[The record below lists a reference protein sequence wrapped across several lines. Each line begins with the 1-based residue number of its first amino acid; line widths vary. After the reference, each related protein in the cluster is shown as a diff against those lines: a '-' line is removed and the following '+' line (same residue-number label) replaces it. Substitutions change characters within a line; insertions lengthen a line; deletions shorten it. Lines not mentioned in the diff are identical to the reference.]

1 MSDCSD
7 DSDIENVDPV
17 PTKLIHPIHKYYR
30 FDPNCK
36 RSKCLTDGC
45 AASVAGKNVTNLV
58 NHLKQKAGV
67 HFRLQHYAE
76 YLQRKKVF
84 DEEIEKR
91 NSQVAKAVKR
101 KKDQLDSQAAKQT
114 KITDVSILFVITALQ
129 NFIAS
134 Y

>member
-1 MSDCSD
+1 M
-7 DSDIENVDPV
+7 
-17 PTKLIHPIHKYYR
+17 
-30 FDPNCK
+30 
-36 RSKCLTDGC
+36 
-45 AASVAGKNVTNLV
+45 TNLV
-58 NHLKQKAGV
+58 NHLKQKTGV
-67 HFRLQHYAE
+67 HFRLKHYAE

-114 KITDVSILFVITALQ
+114 KIKDVSILFVITALQ
-129 NFIAS
+129 NFIVS